1 MTPRAPQ
8 VLRRAA
14 GTEHGR
20 EGVGAAASASANL
33 ACLRGNFCTT
43 PYSNDP
49 AARATFGRPRG
60 LDNLVY
66 RRENF

>member
-1 MTPRAPQ
+1 VP
-8 VLRRAA
+8 
-14 GTEHGR
+14 GR

-43 PYSNDP
+43 PDSNDP
-49 AARATFGRPRG
+49 AARATLGRPRG